1 MEKRIVVAIFLEIVK
16 RVIIIQLLDD
26 SIVWETITN
35 KLQDGIDEIRNCQG
49 KLTFQNIYGNTRR
62 RIKGKIS
69 LKSIF
74 TRTNGNVHC
83 PVR

>member
-35 KLQDGIDEIRNCQG
+35 ELQDGIDEIRNFQG
-49 KLTFQNIYGNTRR
+49 KLTFQNIYGNTRHR
-62 RIKGKIS
+62 VKGRS
-69 LKSIF
+69 
-74 TRTNGNVHC
+74 R
-83 PVR
+83 

>member
-35 KLQDGIDEIRNCQG
+35 ELQDGIDEIRNFQG
-49 KLTFQNIYGNTRR
+49 KWIFQDIYGNTRHR
-62 RIKGKIS
+62 VKGRS
-69 LKSIF
+69 
-74 TRTNGNVHC
+74 R
-83 PVR
+83 